1 MTDLMFEKREG
12 IGVVTLNRPESLN
25 AVTPV
30 MAEELAE
37 LAIAINRDPQVRVVV
52 ICGAGERAFCAGS
65 DIKQL
70 PDYETPWDF
79 RVRAR
84 RAAVDYPTFAPNLLV
99 PVIAM
104 IDGYCLGGGLE
115 IALNCDM
122 RVAAE
127 SAVFGAPEVSRGWLG
142 AGAASQLLPR
152 LVGYGRAFELIA
164 GGETITAA
172 EANEWGLLNRL
183 TTRDDLE
190 PVTFSLAERF
200 AALPPIAL
208 QTAKHA
214 IRMSMNTPLDV
225 GRLIENDLTWGTFT
239 TEDKQ
244 EGVRA
249 FTEKRPPRFT
259 GR

>member
-1 MTDLMFEKREG
+1 MTDLMFEKRG
-12 IGVVTLNRPESLN
+12 AIGVVTLNRPDSLN
-25 AVTPV
+25 AVTPA
-30 MAEELAE
+30 MAEEMAV
-37 LAIAINRDPQVRVVV
+37 LAIAINKDPDVRVIV
-52 ICGAGERAFCAGS
+52 ISGAGDRAFCAGS

-79 RVRAR
+79 RVRAH
-84 RAAVDYPTFAPNLLV
+84 RAAVDYPTFAPHILA

-122 RVAAE
+122 RVAATT
-127 SAVFGAPEVSRGWLG
+127 AVFGAPEVSRGWLG

-164 GGETITAA
+164 SGDTITAT
-172 EANEWGLLNRL
+172 EANEWGMLNRL
-183 TTRDDLE
+183 TTRDELE
-190 PVTFSLAERF
+190 SVTFALAERF

-214 IRMSMNTPLDV
+214 IRMAMNTPLDV
-225 GRLIENDLTWGTFT
+225 GRLVENDLTWGTFT